1 MNGNRKDTEK
11 RIKQLLISE
20 LEIDAET
27 VANSDSKTPLLGRGI
42 GLDSIE
48 ALTLVVGIEQEFDI
62 QVDDQEL
69 TTELFENIATL
80 AEYVMQKIP

>member
-1 MNGNRKDTEK
+1 MKDSQESVEK

-27 VANSDSKTPLLGRGI
+27 VAGSDSNTPLLGRGI

-48 ALTLVVGIEQEFDI
+48 ALTLVVGLEQEFDI
-62 QVDDQEL
+62 RVDDEEL
-69 TTELFENIATL
+69 TTELFESIATL
-80 AEYVMQKIP
+80 TEYVMQKTS